1 MRIPDISANRAF
13 LSAVMKG
20 AIPDELVH
28 AAEGGEVHVD
38 MEDHKEE
45 EFVKPK
51 VRQKAAFTM
60 RRSAFDF
67 NRFRLFILLVL

>member
-51 VRQKAAFTM
+51 VRTSKSNIHNASQCL
-60 RRSAFDF
+60 
-67 NRFRLFILLVL
+67 RF